1 MSYAGKSTNYLRQR
15 RHREKLNAAA
25 SEGDRLVAIEDKLY
39 QGAWI
44 AAREERIAAWVV
56 EQGNKRKTVANLL
69 DWLSGQSKLPLLPDG
84 DDQSNI

>member
-1 MSYAGKSTNYLRQR
+1 MSYAGQSTNYLRQR

-25 SEGDRLVAIEDKLY
+25 SEGNRLVEIEDKLY

-44 AAREERIAAWVV
+44 AAREERIANWIV
-56 EQGNKRKTVANLL
+56 EQGNKRQTVANLL

-84 DDQSNI
+84 DDVSNI